1 MVDMLKMDRRQLLAT
16 LAALSVPVAAWG
28 KQPAA
33 SDFKNVQAFIDSYVT
48 TKKLPGMVWGIRRQG
63 EQPVYISS
71 GTLDYDTPIKA
82 APNSIYRVYSM
93 TKPTIGVAIMRLI
106 EEGKLTLDTPLS
118 AILPQFKD
126 MKVYVDPAKGGETR
140 PAVKPILIRHLLTHT
155 AGFSYAIPPV
165 RAPLATLYVKE
176 GIVPGTRD
184 RDLAPGADL
193 APATT
198 LPDLVD
204 RLAKLPL
211 NHEPG
216 TFWEYSVAIDVL
228 GRVIEVV
235 TKTPLWNY
243 LHDTIYRPL
252 KMVDTDFIVP
262 AGKIDRFASV
272 YAMQGGKMVKIDDR
286 LHSPFSRDRD
296 LPSGGGGLTSTAI
309 DYLRFTTML
318 VNEGQLDG
326 ARILKPESVRTMGS
340 NLMEPGVFSGFGP
353 LATRKN
359 GYGAAVSI
367 VMPGATAPGQEPAGS
382 FWWFGIAGSQ
392 MWIDPVNKLS
402 AVLMIQQN
410 PTTYPVQG
418 EVRVATYKD
427 LATLK
432 A

>member
-16 LAALSVPVAAWG
+16 LGALSVPVAAWG
-28 KQPAA
+28 KAPVAA
-33 SDFKNVQAFIDSYVT
+33 DYKNVQAFIDSYVSS
-48 TKKLPGMVWGIRRQG
+48 KKLPGMVWGIRRAG

-71 GTLDYDTPIKA
+71 GTLDYDTPNKA
-82 APNSIYRVYSM
+82 EPNSIYRVYSM

-106 EEGKLTLDTPLS
+106 EDGKLTLDTPLS
-118 AILPQFKD
+118 AILPQFND
-126 MKVYVDPAKGGETR
+126 MKVYVDPAKGGETK

-155 AGFSYAIPPV
+155 AGLSYAIPPV

-176 GIVPGTRD
+176 GIVPGSRD

-198 LPDLVD
+198 LTDMVD

-216 TFWEYSVAIDVL
+216 SFWEYSVAIDVL

-235 TKTPLWNY
+235 SKKPLWNY
-243 LHDTIYRPL
+243 LHDTIYGPL
-252 KMVDTDFIVP
+252 KMVDTDFIV
-262 AGKIDRFASV
+262 SV
-272 YAMQGGKMVKIDDR
+272 YAMQGGKMVKVDDR
-286 LHSPFSRDRD
+286 LASPFSRDRD

-318 VNEGQLDG
+318 VNEGTLDG
-326 ARILKPESVRTMGS
+326 VRILKPESVRTMGS
-340 NLMEPGVFSGFGP
+340 NLMEPGVFAGFGP
-353 LATRKN
+353 PATRKN
-359 GYGAAVSI
+359 GFGAAVSI
-367 VMPGATAPGQEPAGS
+367 VTPNGAAPGQEPAGS

-402 AVLMIQQN
+402 AVLMIQLN
-410 PTTYPVQG
+410 PTTLPVQS

-427 LATLK
+427 LAALK
-432 A
+432 V